1 MKCKYRSCIIQKII
15 RAFDSRKQYLP
26 FLYLKLRKCSLFL
39 AVSETSIIND
49 FRKTAFKESMLDE
62 DDGPFSAIKSSI
74 DQLQQRNENLVS
86 YDFLY
91 KDMLTVDHNIAVMR
105 EVMTDEELARGIIEV
120 ADEELQE
127 EDNEDTDGTL
137 TKPMTEEICKAID
150 TLFVCLL
157 GVAKLE
163 R

>member
-1 MKCKYRSCIIQKII
+1 
-15 RAFDSRKQYLP
+15 
-26 FLYLKLRKCSLFL
+26 
-39 AVSETSIIND
+39 
-49 FRKTAFKESMLDE
+49 MLDE
-62 DDGPFSAIKSSI
+62 DDGPFSTIKSSI

-105 EVMTDEELARGIIEV
+105 EVMTDEELAWGINEV

-150 TLFVCLL
+150 TLVNFCMFTESGKIGTIAMEASTLFEKEL
-157 GVAKLE
+157 CEPMKQQSISKFF
-163 R
+163 

>member
-1 MKCKYRSCIIQKII
+1 
-15 RAFDSRKQYLP
+15 
-26 FLYLKLRKCSLFL
+26 
-39 AVSETSIIND
+39 
-49 FRKTAFKESMLDE
+49 MLDE

-105 EVMTDEELARGIIEV
+105 EVMTDQELARDIIEV

-127 EDNEDTDGTL
+127 EDKEDTDGTL
-137 TKPMTEEICKAID
+137 TKPMTEEIFKAID
-150 TLFVCLL
+150 TLVNFCMFTESGKIGMIAMEASTLFEKEL
-157 GVAKLE
+157 CEPMKQQSISKFF
-163 R
+163 

>member
-74 DQLQQRNENLVS
+74 DQLQQRDETLVS
-86 YDFLY
+86 NDFLY

-105 EVMTDEELARGIIEV
+105 EVMTDEELARDIIEV

-127 EDNEDTDGTL
+127 QDKEDTDGKL
-137 TKPMTEEICKAID
+137 TKPMTEE
-150 TLFVCLL
+150 FVRLL
-157 GVAKLE
+157 ILL
-163 R
+163 

>member
-1 MKCKYRSCIIQKII
+1 M
-15 RAFDSRKQYLP
+15 
-26 FLYLKLRKCSLFL
+26 KLRKCSLFL

-49 FRKTAFKESMLDE
+49 FHKTAFKESILDE

-105 EVMTDEELARGIIEV
+105 EVMTDEELAWGINEV

-150 TLFVCLL
+150 TLVNFCMFTES
-157 GVAKLE
+157 GKIGTIAME
-163 R
+163 A

>member
-1 MKCKYRSCIIQKII
+1 
-15 RAFDSRKQYLP
+15 
-26 FLYLKLRKCSLFL
+26 
-39 AVSETSIIND
+39 
-49 FRKTAFKESMLDE
+49 MLDE

-105 EVMTDEELARGIIEV
+105 EVMTDGELAQGIIEV

-137 TKPMTEEICKAID
+137 TKPMTEEICKATD
-150 TLFVCLL
+150 TLVNFCMFTES
-157 GVAKLE
+157 GKIGTTAME
-163 R
+163 A

>member
-1 MKCKYRSCIIQKII
+1 
-15 RAFDSRKQYLP
+15 
-26 FLYLKLRKCSLFL
+26 
-39 AVSETSIIND
+39 
-49 FRKTAFKESMLDE
+49 MLDE

-105 EVMTDEELARGIIEV
+105 EVMTDEELAQGIIEV

-137 TKPMTEEICKAID
+137 TKPMTEEICKATD
-150 TLFVCLL
+150 TLVNFCMFTESGKIGTIAMEAWTLFEKEL
-157 GVAKLE
+157 CEPMKQQSISKFF
-163 R
+163 

>member
-1 MKCKYRSCIIQKII
+1 
-15 RAFDSRKQYLP
+15 
-26 FLYLKLRKCSLFL
+26 
-39 AVSETSIIND
+39 
-49 FRKTAFKESMLDE
+49 MLDE

-74 DQLQQRNENLVS
+74 DQLQQRDENLVS
-86 YDFLY
+86 NDFLY

-150 TLFVCLL
+150 TLVNFCMFTESGKIGTIAMEASTLFEKELCEPMKQQSISKFFLKKVLYTIVNVIL
-157 GVAKLE
+157 YVNFLRKI
-163 R
+163 